1 MPPRDSAMPPVLGII
16 FGIIWFLFMGGMI
29 VAYIVMLIAAWRL
42 MKAHEKIA
50 DKLNQLAE
58 KFQLK

>member
-1 MPPRDSAMPPVLGII
+1 MPPRTSGMPPAMGIV
-16 FGIIWFLFMGGMI
+16 FGITWFLFMGGMAI
-29 VAYIVMLIAAWRL
+29 AYIIMLVAIWRL

-50 DKLNQLAE
+50 EKLSQIAD